1 MIIIRL
7 PADVEAR
14 LAGLAKKTGRT
25 KTYYA
30 RKAILEY
37 LEDLEDFY
45 LAKKRLSDIQKGKA
59 KTIKLDI
66 LESELG
72 SVC

>member
-1 MIIIRL
+1 MITIRL

-14 LAGLAKKTGRT
+14 LTSLAKKTGRT
-25 KTYYA
+25 KTYHA

-37 LEDLEDFY
+37 LEDLEDLY

>member
-1 MIIIRL
+1 LPEEIESRL
-7 PADVEAR
+7 EN
-14 LAGLAKKTGRT
+14 LAKETGRT
-25 KTYYA
+25 KTFYA

-37 LEDLEDFY
+37 IEDLEDLY
-45 LAKKRLSDIQKGKA
+45 LAKKRLSDIQKGKT
-59 KTIKLDI
+59 KTIKLNL

>member
-1 MIIIRL
+1 MLTIRL
-7 PADVEAR
+7 PEEIESR
-14 LAGLAKKTGRT
+14 LENLAKETGRT
-25 KTYYA
+25 KTFYA

-37 LEDLEDFY
+37 IEDLEDLY
-45 LAKKRLSDIQKGKA
+45 LAKKRLSDIQKGKT
-59 KTIKLDI
+59 KTIKLNL